1 METLTVAGSQV
12 LVGAGL
18 LASPLPP
25 RSDRSGT
32 VIFTQPGARDVAE
45 SVAARLEAP
54 VRVFP
59 DGERAKTLAV
69 AAGAYRWLDD
79 IGLDRRGTV
88 VVVGGGT
95 VCDVGGFV
103 ASTYLRGIEVVS
115 VPTTLLAAVDAAIG
129 GKTAVNLEAKNQI
142 GTFWEPS
149 RILVDLDVLGSLPHR
164 LVREGMAEIAKAGM
178 VGDERLV
185 IELEEHGLQAPLVK
199 IVPAAIRVKAKIVTE
214 DLRERGIRTVLNYG
228 HTVGHAVERVAG
240 ISHGESVSIGMTAA
254 AHIAESLLG
263 FDQADR
269 QLALLEGL
277 ELPTTCTVDLAEVTF
292 MLRKDK
298 KRDGSGI
305 RMVLLRAVGCP
316 VVTPVDKAT
325 LSSALSDTLR

>member
-1 METLTVAGSQV
+1 MAAGSQV
-12 LVGAGL
+12 LIGSDI

-45 SVAARLEAP
+45 RVARRLEAP

-59 DGERAKTLAV
+59 DGEEAKTLAV
-69 AAGAYRWLDD
+69 AAAAYRWLDD
-79 IGLDRRGTV
+79 IGLDRQGTV
-88 VVVGGGT
+88 VVVGGGS

-103 ASTYLRGIEVVS
+103 ASTYLRGVEVVS
-115 VPTTLLAAVDAAIG
+115 VPTTLLAAVDASIG
-129 GKTAVNLEAKNQI
+129 GKTAVNLEAKNQV

-149 RILVDLDVLGSLPHR
+149 RILVDLEVLRGLPRR

-178 VGDERLV
+178 IGDELLV
-185 IELEEHGLQAPLVK
+185 IELEEKGLQAPLEK
-199 IVPAAIRVKAKIVTE
+199 IVPAAIRVKAKVVSE
-214 DLRERGIRTVLNYG
+214 DLHERGIRVVLNYG

-240 ISHGESVSIGMTAA
+240 VSHGESVAIGMAAA
-254 AHIAESLLG
+254 AHISKSVFG

-269 QLALLEGL
+269 QLALLKGL
-277 ELPTTCTVDLAEVTF
+277 ELPTTCKADPAKVARL
-292 MLRKDK
+292 LRRDK
-298 KRDGSGI
+298 KRDGSKV
-305 RMVLLRAVGCP
+305 RMVLLRAIGDP
-316 VVTPVDKAT
+316 VITPVDEAA

>member
-1 METLTVAGSQV
+1 MAAGSQV
-12 LVGAGL
+12 FVGSDL
-18 LASPLPP
+18 LASPLPS
-25 RSDRSGT
+25 RSDRSGA

-45 SVAARLEAP
+45 RVAKHLEAP

-69 AAGAYRWLDD
+69 AAATYRWLDD
-79 IGLDRRGTV
+79 IGLDRQGTI

-129 GKTAVNLEAKNQI
+129 GKTAVNLEAKNQV

-149 RILVDLDVLGSLPHR
+149 RILVDLDVLRGLPRR

-178 VGDERLV
+178 IGDEDLV
-185 IELEEHGLQAPLVK
+185 VELEEHGLQASLEK

-214 DLRERGIRTVLNYG
+214 DLRETGLRTVLNYG
-228 HTVGHAVERVAG
+228 HTVGHAVERVVG
-240 ISHGESVSIGMTAA
+240 LSHGESVSIGMAAA
-254 AHIAESLLG
+254 AHIAESVLG
-263 FDQADR
+263 FGQADR
-269 QLALLEGL
+269 QLALLESL
-277 ELPTTCTVDLAEVTF
+277 ELPTTCRADLAKVMH

-298 KRDGSGI
+298 KRDGSLI
-305 RMVLLRAVGCP
+305 RMVLLRAIGEPEIVA
-316 VVTPVDKAT
+316 VDDAAV
-325 LSSALSDTLR
+325 SSVLSDTLR

>member
-1 METLTVAGSQV
+1 
-12 LVGAGL
+12 
-18 LASPLPP
+18 
-25 RSDRSGT
+25 
-32 VIFTQPGARDVAE
+32 
-45 SVAARLEAP
+45 
-54 VRVFP
+54 
-59 DGERAKTLAV
+59 
-69 AAGAYRWLDD
+69 
-79 IGLDRRGTV
+79 
-88 VVVGGGT
+88 
-95 VCDVGGFV
+95 
-103 ASTYLRGIEVVS
+103 
-115 VPTTLLAAVDAAIG
+115 
-129 GKTAVNLEAKNQI
+129 
-142 GTFWEPS
+142 
-149 RILVDLDVLGSLPHR
+149 
-164 LVREGMAEIAKAGM
+164 
-178 VGDERLV
+178 
-185 IELEEHGLQAPLVK
+185 
-199 IVPAAIRVKAKIVTE
+199 
-214 DLRERGIRTVLNYG
+214 VLNYG